1 MRIFRLITKKEKNI
15 SQKFILKNI
24 IERRNNF
31 IEKIKENQLMS
42 MKHKKACKV
51 LNCIENLLILIFAV
65 SKKHDQI
72 VLLAKSKLNS
82 MEVLIFNV
90 LIDSNIRLK

>member
-15 SQKFILKNI
+15 SQDFILKNI

-31 IEKIKENQLMS
+31 IEKIKENQLIS

-51 LNCIENLLILIFAV
+51 LNCIEKLLILIFPV
-65 SKKHDQI
+65 SKKHYQI

-82 MEVLIFNV
+82 TEVLIFNV
-90 LIDSNIRLK
+90 LIDLNMRPK